1 MSVLVVIPFAL
12 SFHRCGLPMLGFAHG
27 EEGEVE
33 VHGGHAVGAILVAAP
48 VLNSSR
54 EVDHHSTLLYGLVVG
69 DAGVVGSDCDF
80 GACCW

>member
-1 MSVLVVIPFAL
+1 M
-12 SFHRCGLPMLGFAHG
+12 MGFVHG

-33 VHGGHAVGAILVAAP
+33 VHGGHAVDGMLVAAP
-48 VLNSSR
+48 VLRSIK